1 MLANYGFKDGTGE
14 FFITIDSDKCNA
26 CGDCVPACP
35 EGVLAVG
42 EDVNDPMRDEQVAF
56 VVERQRR
63 KIKFTCNV
71 CKPSSGYD
79 IAGLPCVKACPTSA
93 IVHSW

>member
-26 CGDCVPACP
+26 CGGCVPACP

-42 EDVNDPMRDEQVAF
+42 VDVNDPLRDELVAF
-56 VVERQRR
+56 VVEERR
-63 KIKFTCNV
+63 KKIKFTCNA
-71 CKPSSGYD
+71 CKPSAGYD
-79 IAGLPCVKACPTSA
+79 ISQLPCVKACPTSA
-93 IVHSW
+93 VTHSW

>member
-14 FFITIDSDKCNA
+14 FFTIDSDKCNA

-42 EDVNDPMRDEQVAF
+42 EDVNDPLRDELVAF
-56 VVERQRR
+56 VVEELRK
-63 KIKFTCNV
+63 KIKFTCNA
-71 CKPSSGYD
+71 CKPSAGYD
-79 IAGLPCVKACPTSA
+79 ISQLPCVKACPTSA
-93 IVHSW
+93 VTHSW